1 MDWFRARQQF
11 NADMPDGSQ
20 RTVHIGEVLPGGHEL
35 VKRDLDGATAAAR
48 AGIDRDALFE
58 PLDSGE
64 EEAPARS
71 APAKAPAKAPSRAGR
86 GSS

>member
-11 NADMPDGSQ
+11 NADMADGSQ
-20 RTVHIGEVLPGGHEL
+20 RTVHINEVLPASHEL
-35 VKRDLDGATAAAR
+35 VKRDLDGATAAVK

-64 EEAPARS
+64 EEPAPPPKS
-71 APAKAPAKAPSRAGR
+71 TAKAPARAGKAAP
-86 GSS
+86 

>member
-35 VKRDLDGATAAAR
+35 VKRDLDGATAAVK

-64 EEAPARS
+64 DEAPKEEAPKAR
-71 APAKAPAKAPSRAGR
+71 GR
-86 GSS
+86 GKAAS

>member
-20 RTVHIGEVLPGGHEL
+20 KTVHIGEVLPGSHEL
-35 VKRDLDGATAAAR
+35 VKRDLDAATAAVK
-48 AGIDRDALFE
+48 AGTGRDALFE

-64 EEAPARS
+64 EEVPEEAPKARGR
-71 APAKAPAKAPSRAGR
+71 KAAAS
-86 GSS
+86 

>member
-20 RTVHIGEVLPGGHEL
+20 RTVHLGEVLPASHEL

-58 PLDSGE
+58 PLDMGE
-64 EEAPARS
+64 EEQPAPKPAAAR
-71 APAKAPAKAPSRAGR
+71 AAAKVTGEAS
-86 GSS
+86 

>member
-20 RTVHIGEVLPGGHEL
+20 RTVHLGEVLPGSHEL

-64 EEAPARS
+64 DEAPKAAGAEAPKPRAR
-71 APAKAPAKAPSRAGR
+71 KAAS
-86 GSS
+86 

>member
-1 MDWFRARQQF
+1 MEWFRARQQF

-20 RTVHIGEVLPGGHEL
+20 RTVHIGEVLPANHAL
-35 VKRDLDGATAAAR
+35 VKRDLDGADAAVK

-58 PLDSGE
+58 PLESGE
-64 EEAPARS
+64 EEAPAPKSRS
-71 APAKAPAKAPSRAGR
+71 RGAK

>member
-20 RTVHIGEVLPGGHEL
+20 RTVHIGEVLPGSHHL
-35 VKRDLDGATAAAR
+35 VKVDHDAATAAVK

-64 EEAPARS
+64 EEAPAKS
-71 APAKAPAKAPSRAGR
+71 APAKARKAAS
-86 GSS
+86 

>member
-20 RTVHIGEVLPGGHEL
+20 RTVHIGEVLPGSHEL
-35 VKRDLDGATAAAR
+35 VRRDLDGATAAVR
-48 AGIDRDALFE
+48 AGIERDALFE

-64 EEAPARS
+64 DEVPAKSAPAK
-71 APAKAPAKAPSRAGR
+71 ATAKAPAKAGKGPA
-86 GSS
+86 

>member
-20 RTVHIGEVLPGGHEL
+20 RTVHIGEVLPGTHEL
-35 VKRDLDGATAAAR
+35 VKRDLDGATAAVR
-48 AGIDRDALFE
+48 AGVERDALFE
-58 PLDSGE
+58 PLDTGE
-64 EEAPARS
+64 DEDEAPAKS
-71 APAKAPAKAPSRAGR
+71 APAKSRK

>member
-20 RTVHIGEVLPGGHEL
+20 RTVHLGEVLPGSHEL
-35 VKRDLDGATAAAR
+35 VRRDLDGATAAAR

-58 PLDSGE
+58 PLDAGE
-64 EEAPARS
+64 EEAPKAAEPPKAR
-71 APAKAPAKAPSRAGR
+71 ARKAAS
-86 GSS
+86 

>member
-20 RTVHIGEVLPGGHEL
+20 RTVHIGEVLPGSHEL
-35 VKRDLDGATAAAR
+35 VKRDLDGATAAVK
-48 AGIDRDALFE
+48 AGVDRDALFE

-64 EEAPARS
+64 DEAEPAPPKR
-71 APAKAPAKAPSRAGR
+71 ARTAKGA
-86 GSS
+86 